1 MTAIVSILL
10 RRAAPLATIVGLALV
25 LAFAA
30 PVHAQL
36 AGGDFNL
43 SGDGPVQVDGDRLEV
58 LEDQGLAIFEG
69 NVRVVQGETVL
80 RTGRLVI
87 HYVRDRSGA
96 ATTAAGASQIDRL
109 EASNG
114 VNIQSGNRVA
124 TGEAGTYDMGT
135 EVLTLTGKRV
145 TLSEDGNVATGCR
158 LTVDM
163 RANRSR
169 LEGCADSASRPT
181 ILIQPQN
188 R

>member
-1 MTAIVSILL
+1 MHPSLL
-10 RRAAPLATIVGLALV
+10 RPGVGIVLPILAVMLVWALAPPAA
-25 LAFAA
+25 
-30 PVHAQL
+30 AQL
-36 AGGDFNL
+36 AGGDFGL
-43 SGDGPVQVDGDRLEV
+43 SGEGPVQVDGDRLEV

-69 NVRVVQGETVL
+69 NVRVVQGETVM

-87 HYVRDRSGA
+87 HYARDGGGA
-96 ATTAAGASQIDRL
+96 AAAGASQIDRL
-109 EASNG
+109 EASGG
-114 VNIQSGNRVA
+114 VNIQAGNRVA

-135 EVLTLTGKRV
+135 EILTLTGKRV

-169 LEGCADSASRPT
+169 LEGCADAASRPT

>member
-1 MTAIVSILL
+1 MHISPPRAGAGIIVPIL
-10 RRAAPLATIVGLALV
+10 AAMLVWALALP
-25 LAFAA
+25 AA
-30 PVHAQL
+30 AQL

-43 SGDGPVQVDGDRLEV
+43 SGEGPVQVDGDRLEV

-87 HYVRDRSGA
+87 HYVRDGSGA
-96 ATTAAGASQIDRL
+96 ATTATGASQIDRL
-109 EASNG
+109 EASGG
-114 VNIQSGNRVA
+114 VNIQAGNRVA

-169 LEGCADSASRPT
+169 LEGCADAASRPT

>member
-1 MTAIVSILL
+1 MQTAMLRPGAGSVMLLLAAIVLWT
-10 RRAAPLATIVGLALV
+10 LAGQAG
-25 LAFAA
+25 
-30 PVHAQL
+30 AQL

-69 NVRVVQGETVL
+69 NVRVVQGDTVL

-87 HYVRDRSGA
+87 HYVRSEGA
-96 ATTAAGASQIDRL
+96 NAGAMSSASQIDRL

-135 EVLTLTGKRV
+135 EVLTLTGERV

-163 RANRSR
+163 RSSRST
-169 LEGCADSASRPT
+169 LEGCADAASRPT